1 MTKNTNAQTPST
13 WESLGISPS
22 FRLGISD
29 IRGLAKRDLIDMIA
43 SAIGDRISDRTF
55 YRWLNYA
62 LVGEAKSRY
71 GLRDAAKLM
80 QFAAYKNFYGSCTI
94 ARAELVRDIKLN
106 PSKYPQEKEDDYI
119 PYQRTA

>member
-1 MTKNTNAQTPST
+1 MAKNTKAQTRST
-13 WESLGISPS
+13 WESLGIGSNFS
-22 FRLGISD
+22 LGISD
-29 IRGLAKRDLIDMIA
+29 IRGVGKRDLIDMVE
-43 SAIGDRISDRTF
+43 SATGESISDRTF

-62 LVGEAKSRY
+62 LVGEAKPRY

-80 QFAAYKNFYGSCTI
+80 QFAAYRIFYGSCTI
-94 ARAELVRDIKLN
+94 ARAELARDIKLN